1 MYPPPPPPAPPRVPP
16 PAELAQRV
24 PPHNPDAERG
34 VLGGLLRDP
43 DSIPA
48 VQEVLAPAH
57 FYFDAHQKIYAAVC
71 ELVAAAKPVDL
82 VLLYNQLQL
91 AGHLADAG
99 GHLYL
104 AQLWEAVPTGANVEY
119 HARLVREA
127 ATVRALIHASNET
140 LRDAYDRVGA
150 ADELVG
156 AAERR
161 VMEVA
166 RAGLVGEV
174 GLMAAAV
181 DDAFARLDARAAG
194 GGLAVS
200 GVPSGFSD
208 LDHLTAGFQD
218 GDLVVVAARPS
229 VGKTA
234 FGLNL
239 ARHAVV
245 DESLAVLFF
254 SLEMGK
260 AELAERLL
268 AAQARVDSHRI
279 RKGAVDSAEIARLMD
294 AGDALR
300 RTRFYIDDT
309 PNRSMT
315 QIAAT
320 ARRVHRKEAD
330 RGGLK
335 LVIVDYLQL
344 VEPESRRDPRHEQVG
359 QISRRLKHLAREL
372 RVPEPQARGDAPA
385 ADQSA
390 RGFGRER
397 LRRPAGRAAR
407 GGPAGR
413 PRPPREGH
421 AAGQPRDPAA
431 AGRERA
437 RVRGDADPARGDRP
451 GRRGRH
457 RPPGGRLAPMHHPA
471 AGGDRP
477 RPGRLMGGRE
487 GHAAGD
493 GDGPGP
499 GRLVGGREGR
509 PAGDGDGAQQ
519 AAAGGPTES
528 RAAGRGGAGAVGD
541 RRDGGQDAAPG
552 RPVPELHV
560 ADAGPAGG
568 EGAGPDFEVEE
579 RPAERRPGQGRG
591 PRP

>member
-1 MYPPPPPPAPPRVPP
+1 M
-16 PAELAQRV
+16 

-372 RVPEPQARGDAPA
+372 RVPVIAMAQVNRASEDRQDSRPRLSDLRESGSIEQDADTVVILHRPGKGEPDAENVLEVIVAKHRNGPVGDVVLAYEK
-385 ADQSA
+385 QFV
-390 RGFGRER
+390 RFGNY
-397 LRRPAGRAAR
+397 LPPAGSF
-407 GGPAGR
+407 AGR
-413 PRPPREGH
+413 LGY
-421 AAGQPRDPAA
+421 
-431 AGRERA
+431 
-437 RVRGDADPARGDRP
+437 
-451 GRRGRH
+451 
-457 RPPGGRLAPMHHPA
+457 
-471 AGGDRP
+471 
-477 RPGRLMGGRE
+477 
-487 GHAAGD
+487 
-493 GDGPGP
+493 
-499 GRLVGGREGR
+499 
-509 PAGDGDGAQQ
+509 
-519 AAAGGPTES
+519 
-528 RAAGRGGAGAVGD
+528 
-541 RRDGGQDAAPG
+541 
-552 RPVPELHV
+552 
-560 ADAGPAGG
+560 
-568 EGAGPDFEVEE
+568 
-579 RPAERRPGQGRG
+579 
-591 PRP
+591 